1 MKMISES
8 SFQTTAGDALY
19 DGIAVRDQA
28 LPRWWKRIFIAM
40 GMFGVGYL
48 MFFETGAPERS
59 MIDQFKAAEVRLIK
73 KQFGTLGDL
82 PQDRKTMVKF
92 MNSESWIKFGESTFK
107 THCQSCHG
115 PDGGG
120 LIGPNLAD
128 YQWKNVQHLED
139 IIKVI
144 NVGAGNNAMPAWQ
157 QKLDPR
163 EITIVSAYV
172 ASRLGQPAANPKSP
186 DGATTIKDWEF
197 DLKDIPESERKFQ
210 LQGK

>member
-1 MKMISES
+1 MTSES
-8 SFQTTAGDALY
+8 ILTTTSDNSPH
-19 DGIAVRDQA
+19 DGIDIQDRA
-28 LPRWWKRIFIAM
+28 LPRWWKRVFIAT

-48 MFFETGAPERS
+48 AFFESGAPDRS
-59 MIDQFKAAEVRLIK
+59 VIDRFRDAEVRLIK

-82 PQDRKTMVKF
+82 PQDRTTMVKF

-120 LIGPNLAD
+120 IIGPNLTD

-139 IIKVI
+139 IIRVI

-172 ASRLGQPAANPKSP
+172 ASRLGQPATNPKSP
-186 DGATTIKDWEF
+186 DGATIIKDWEN
-197 DLKDIPESERKFQ
+197 DLKDIPDSDRNFP
-210 LQGK
+210 LQAK

>member
-1 MKMISES
+1 MISES
-8 SFQTTAGDALY
+8 TLQTTSGDFRH
-19 DGIAVRDQA
+19 DGITVQEQP
-28 LPRWWKRIFIAM
+28 LPRWWKRVFISM
-40 GMFGVGYL
+40 GMLGVGYF

-82 PQDRKTMVKF
+82 PQDRKTMIKF
-92 MNSESWIKFGESTFK
+92 MNNESWIKFGESTFR

-115 PDGGG
+115 ADGGG
-120 LIGPNLAD
+120 IIGPNLTD

-172 ASRLGQPAANPKSP
+172 ASRLGKPATNSKGP
-186 DGATTIKDWEF
+186 DGATTIKDWEM
-197 DLKDIPESERKFQ
+197 DLKDVPESDRNFP
-210 LQGK
+210 LQAK